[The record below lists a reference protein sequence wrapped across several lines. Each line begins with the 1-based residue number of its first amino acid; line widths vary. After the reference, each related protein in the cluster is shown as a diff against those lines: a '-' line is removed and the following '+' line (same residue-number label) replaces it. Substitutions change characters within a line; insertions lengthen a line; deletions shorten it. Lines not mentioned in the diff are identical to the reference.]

1 MVLMTRRRSASNL
14 YVLQIES
21 GCLGH
26 IDDGWKSPKK
36 VTFDV
41 DERFELEGELVVPSP
56 KS

>member
-1 MVLMTRRRSASNL
+1 MLMTRRRSASNL